1 MPTREHDNSGE
12 SVLTQT
18 HHLRRAIGRWSLAAL
33 MLNTMIGASIFG
45 VPSLLA
51 AHLGK
56 SSPWA
61 YYVAALGVGVIAAC
75 LAEVSSQFRATG
87 GPYLYARVAFGRF
100 VGIQVGWLMWMSRI
114 TASSAVANLFISYS
128 SQLYPAVAAPL
139 ARGIVLILLIGFLA
153 TVNYRGVTV
162 GTQLNNLFT
171 LTKLVIFA
179 VFVGGGLMALV
190 FQPGISVS
198 PDEVAWTASD
208 WFEAVVLMVYAYG
221 GFESALFVSGE
232 ARDPRRDAP
241 VALLVALVTS
251 TLLYVSV
258 QYVVIHVLPHA
269 AATTTPAADVARRLI
284 GPVGATLLTVAIL
297 VSIYGYLSANI
308 LHTPRLT
315 FAMSEQGDFPR
326 FFAAVHP
333 RFQSPHVS
341 VVAFA
346 LLLVVFS
353 IGGSFRWNAIL
364 SAASR
369 LFIYA
374 CTAAALVA
382 LRRKQPSADAF
393 RLPFGALFAALALVF
408 TGVLVVSIHAR
419 ELAIIAVTLGVG
431 SLNWLWARRSAGP
444 IQLSVAGHDAG
455 SPVSGVSAPRAP
467 AEDTSRSGAA
477 HHQRPS

>member
-1 MPTREHDNSGE
+1 
-12 SVLTQT
+12 
-18 HHLRRAIGRWSLAAL
+18 

-51 AHLGK
+51 ARLGK

-61 YYVAALGVGVIAAC
+61 YYIAAFGVGLIAAC
-75 LAEVSSQFRATG
+75 LAEVSSQFRETG
-87 GPYLYARVAFGRF
+87 GPYLYARAAFGRL

-128 SQLYPAVAAPL
+128 SRLYPIAADPV
-139 ARGIVLILLIGFLA
+139 ARGIILISLIGVLA
-153 TVNYRGVTV
+153 TVNYLGVTT
-162 GTQLNNLFT
+162 GTRLSNFFT

-179 VFVGGGLMALV
+179 CFVGGGLAALV
-190 FQPGISVS
+190 FHPWTRVS
-198 PDEVAWTASD
+198 PEEVAGSASD
-208 WFEAVVLMVYAYG
+208 WFEALVLMVYAYG

-241 VALLVALVTS
+241 FALLIAIVSS

-269 AATTTPAADVARRLI
+269 AATTTPAADVARRLA

-297 VSIYGYLSANI
+297 VSIYGYLGANM

-315 FAMSEQGDFPR
+315 FAMGEQGDFPR

-333 RFQSPHVS
+333 RFRSPHVS
-341 VVAFA
+341 IVAFA
-346 LLLVVFS
+346 LLLVAFS

-369 LFIYA
+369 LFIYG
-374 CTAAALVA
+374 CTVAALVA
-382 LRRKQPSADAF
+382 LRRKQPAADAF
-393 RLPFGALFAALALVF
+393 RLPFGTLFVGLALAF
-408 TGVLVVSIHAR
+408 TGALVASIHAR
-419 ELAIIAVTLGVG
+419 ELAVIGV
-431 SLNWLWARRSAGP
+431 LFIVAFVNWLWARRSVAFSG
-444 IQLSVAGHDAG
+444 QLSAL
-455 SPVSGVSAPRAP
+455 SS
-467 AEDTSRSGAA
+467 T
-477 HHQRPS
+477 RPKNG

>member
-1 MPTREHDNSGE
+1 
-12 SVLTQT
+12 
-18 HHLRRAIGRWSLAAL
+18 

-51 AHLGK
+51 ARLGK

-61 YYVAALGVGVIAAC
+61 YYIAAFGVGVIAAC
-75 LAEVSSQFRATG
+75 LAEVASQFRETG
-87 GPYLYARVAFGRF
+87 GPYLYAREAFGRL

-128 SQLYPAVAAPL
+128 SQLYPVAANPVV
-139 ARGIVLILLIGFLA
+139 RGIILISLIGVLA
-153 TVNYRGVTV
+153 TVNYLGVTT
-162 GTQLNNLFT
+162 GTRLSNFFT

-179 VFVGGGLMALV
+179 CFVGGGLAALV
-190 FQPGISVS
+190 FHPSIRVS
-198 PDEVAWTASD
+198 PEEVAGSASD
-208 WFEAVVLMVYAYG
+208 WFEALVLMVYAYG

-241 VALLVALVTS
+241 VALLIAIVTA

-269 AATTTPAADVARRLI
+269 VATTTPAADVAMRLV
-284 GPVGATLLTVAIL
+284 GPVGATLLTVGIL
-297 VSIYGYLSANI
+297 VSIYGYLGANM

-315 FAMSEQGDFPR
+315 FAMGEQGDFPR

-341 VVAFA
+341 IIAFA
-346 LLLVVFS
+346 LLLVAFS

-369 LFIYA
+369 LFIYG
-374 CTAAALVA
+374 CMAAALVA
-382 LRRKQPSADAF
+382 LRRKHPAADAF
-393 RLPFGALFAALALVF
+393 RLPFGTLFVGVALAF
-408 TGVLVVSIHAR
+408 TGALVASIHAS
-419 ELAIIAVTLGVG
+419 ELAVIGVMFIVAFV
-431 SLNWLWARRSAGP
+431 NWLWARRLSGGAALRVP
-444 IQLSVAGHDAG
+444 I
-455 SPVSGVSAPRAP
+455 
-467 AEDTSRSGAA
+467 EDTNR
-477 HHQRPS
+477 